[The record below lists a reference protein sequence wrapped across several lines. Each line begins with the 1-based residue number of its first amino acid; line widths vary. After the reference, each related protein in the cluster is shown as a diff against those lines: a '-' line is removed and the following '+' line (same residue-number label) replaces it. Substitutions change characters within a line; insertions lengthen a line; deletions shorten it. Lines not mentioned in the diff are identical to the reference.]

1 MQGVKKKMSKRATES
16 TLSKVNRIL
25 RISDRYEAP
34 AKVLEILQ
42 KPEERKEIFF
52 QFMKEFDYDLSY
64 EWFYN
69 YFQDEHADRK
79 NNHQDFTP
87 VCVSNLM
94 SEMLGCRS
102 ENDFTIIEE
111 PAAGTGSTMIAHWY
125 KTIRS
130 HMFIWDYKPDDY
142 LYKLTELSSKTVP
155 FLLFNVMIRGMNALV
170 IHGNSLTQEI
180 ENAYWVYNELNN
192 PMGFS
197 DLYIIPKE
205 RYHIFKEVV

>member
-1 MQGVKKKMSKRATES
+1 MD
-16 TLSKVNRIL
+16 KV
-25 RISDRYEAP
+25 
-34 AKVLEILQ
+34 AKVFMNYGIDEAYKAPSILMNILFD
-42 KPEERKEIFF
+42 KELREKLFKDLLIAH
-52 QFMKEFDYDLSY
+52 DYDLSY
-64 EWFYN
+64 DWFFE